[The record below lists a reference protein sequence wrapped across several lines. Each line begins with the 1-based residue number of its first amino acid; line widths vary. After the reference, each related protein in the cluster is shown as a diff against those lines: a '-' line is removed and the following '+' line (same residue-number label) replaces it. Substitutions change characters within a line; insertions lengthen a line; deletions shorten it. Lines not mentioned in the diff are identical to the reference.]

1 MCGQARVTCWG
12 LGWGGRPMCRHC
24 RYGLSLLVSARVEVK
39 YTRPPPGLQA
49 ALVLMVRTSGEVLEE
64 EEEG

>member
-1 MCGQARVTCWG
+1 
-12 LGWGGRPMCRHC
+12 MCRHC

-49 ALVLMVRTSGEVLEE
+49 ALVLMVRTSGAEVLEE
-64 EEEG
+64 EEVLVTIMMAALQQK

>member
-1 MCGQARVTCWG
+1 
-12 LGWGGRPMCRHC
+12 MCRHC

-49 ALVLMVRTSGEVLEE
+49 ALVLMVRTRGEEEEVLEVLVTIMMAALQQK
-64 EEEG
+64 

>member
-1 MCGQARVTCWG
+1 
-12 LGWGGRPMCRHC
+12 MCRHC

-49 ALVLMVRTSGEVLEE
+49 ALVLMVRTSGEVLLEE
-64 EEEG
+64 EEVLVTIMMAALQQK

>member
-1 MCGQARVTCWG
+1 
-12 LGWGGRPMCRHC
+12 MCRHC

-49 ALVLMVRTSGEVLEE
+49 ALVLMVRTSGAEAEEEVLVTIMMAALQQK
-64 EEEG
+64 

>member
-1 MCGQARVTCWG
+1 
-12 LGWGGRPMCRHC
+12 MCRHC

-64 EEEG
+64 EEEVLVTIMMAALQQK

>member
-1 MCGQARVTCWG
+1 
-12 LGWGGRPMCRHC
+12 MCRHC

-49 ALVLMVRTSGEVLEE
+49 ALVLMVRTSGVEVLEE
-64 EEEG
+64 EVLVTIMMAALQQK

>member
-1 MCGQARVTCWG
+1 MY
-12 LGWGGRPMCRHC
+12 RHC

-49 ALVLMVRTSGEVLEE
+49 ALVLMVRTSGAEE
-64 EEEG
+64 EV

>member
-1 MCGQARVTCWG
+1 
-12 LGWGGRPMCRHC
+12 MCRHC

-49 ALVLMVRTSGEVLEE
+49 ALVLMVRTSGAVLEE
-64 EEEG
+64 EEVLVTIMMAALQQK